1 VRVGE
6 QKMTIEEYRRQ
17 CATRRRRIDEDMPK
31 SVPSVLVP
39 VATLEALHALLGR
52 LIEEV
57 EADV

>member
-1 VRVGE
+1 
-6 QKMTIEEYRRQ
+6 MTIEEYRRQ